1 MNSSSDE
8 KKTDL
13 KNRWI
18 APVSLN
24 RTNIHIKSAKQFITN
39 FKERFPSFKK
49 RTKKGRKHI
58 NQAFNLILCNLTY
71 AYFERRNL
79 IIPNR
84 SSEYE
89 EGGKL
94 KKLYLTRRATREVL
108 KALEDN
114 KYISKKRGNSFYQK
128 ANEYKPLTKL
138 GKLLDP
144 LLYIVKEKYYKSKPL
159 EYVIF
164 REESNKERLRKLS
177 SVKPRNTRKVKYIRG
192 ATSVKLTKDHP
203 DVANL
208 HTINCYL
215 DNVSY
220 ALKAPIKLIYTG
232 DPFHGGRLYTNIQ
245 NLANRK
251 IKIRINTL
259 INNEKV
265 CEIDLTANHPS
276 IAMALSNKKLDN
288 NFYEIISK
296 AANINYDWAKDY
308 IRSAIGASNRGIKL
322 KELSK
327 YDTAKIDEVIKE
339 IYPEVFEC
347 MYKGMGAS
355 YQSLEGQILIK
366 AMLTL
371 IDKDIPSLPIHDA
384 IMVQQQFEKEGKEAL
399 ENAWMEVLG
408 VKFKPHTSI
417 NKP

>member
-1 MNSSSDE
+1 MNSSFNE
-8 KKTDL
+8 KTDL

-39 FKERFPSFKK
+39 FKETFPSFKK
-49 RTKKGRKHI
+49 RTKKGCKHI
-58 NQAFNLILCNLTY
+58 NHAFNLILCNLTY
-71 AYFERRNL
+71 AYFERKNL
-79 IIPNR
+79 IITNR
-84 SSEYE
+84 TSEYE

-94 KKLYLTRRATREVL
+94 RKLFLTRRATREIL
-108 KALEDN
+108 KVLEDN
-114 KYISKKRGNSFYQK
+114 KYISKTKGNSFYKK
-128 ANEYKPLTKL
+128 ANEYKPLIKL
-138 GKLLDP
+138 GELLDP
-144 LLYIVKEKYYKSKPL
+144 LLYIVKEKYNKSKPL
-159 EYVIF
+159 DYVIF
-164 REESNKERLRKLS
+164 KEESNKERLRKLTRG
-177 SVKPRNTRKVKYIRG
+177 KPRNTRKVNYIRG
-192 ATSVKLTKDHP
+192 ATSVKLTKNHP

-220 ALKAPIKLIYTG
+220 ALKAPIRLIYTG

-245 NLANRK
+245 NLPNRK

-276 IAMALSNKKLDN
+276 MAMALSNKKLDK

-339 IYPEVFEC
+339 RYPGVFDC
-347 MYKGMGAS
+347 MYKGMGS
-355 YQSLEGQILIK
+355 RYQSLEGQILLK

-371 IDKDIPSLPIHDA
+371 INKDIPSLPIHDA

-399 ENAWMEVLG
+399 ESAWMEVLG
-408 VKFKPHTSI
+408 VEFKPHTSI